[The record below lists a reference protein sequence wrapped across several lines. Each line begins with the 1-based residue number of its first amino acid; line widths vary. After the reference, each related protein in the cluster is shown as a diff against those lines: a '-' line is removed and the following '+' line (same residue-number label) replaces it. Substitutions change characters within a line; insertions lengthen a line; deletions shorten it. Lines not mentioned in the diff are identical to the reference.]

1 MLKAIKNLGS
11 VKELRLFVL
20 CMALLGI
27 GMSLSS
33 PYIALYCTS
42 HLKINTTLYGV
53 LMAISSLSGVAVN
66 SLIARRSDEGMN
78 RKWIIVIGSSFYA
91 LLYVSYLTVHNFYFL
106 LVFVALF
113 AGGGATIMPQIFAYS
128 REAIRINPSID
139 GTFAT
144 SIVRSM
150 FSLGFLIGP
159 LIGTL
164 VLAQAGYTGVLAS
177 SSGLFVGIGVIVLLF
192 LKHRNIEIG
201 QHVKIE
207 ETVSIDKAVIRKGFL
222 AFVLLLVASW
232 MYNLVNPLFIVH
244 TLHAKAYNVGL
255 VSSISAGLEIPIM
268 LWLGALSK
276 RFSNHILILCGT
288 IVGVAYYVFLGFT
301 SSIVLVM
308 IAQVLQA
315 TFVAVVFG
323 NGLSYFQDL
332 LPNSPGRAATLYSN
346 ASSIGT
352 LMGNL
357 IGGAFSQLVGYR
369 NVYWLCLVLAL
380 IAFTVL
386 ARQTA
391 SLRNKVTTSEKL
403 TL

>member
-1 MLKAIKNLGS
+1 MLKVIKNLGS
-11 VKELRLFVL
+11 VKELRLFIL

-27 GMSLSS
+27 GLSLSS

-42 HLKINTTLYGV
+42 ELRINTTLYGV
-53 LMAISSLSGVAVN
+53 MMAINSLSGVAVN
-66 SLIARRSDEGMN
+66 SLIARRSDGGMN

-91 LLYVSYLTVHNFYFL
+91 LLYVSYLTIHNYSFL
-106 LVFVALF
+106 LVFGALF
-113 AGGGATIMPQIFAYS
+113 AGVGATIMPQIFAYS

-144 SIVRSM
+144 STVRSM

-177 SSGLFVGIGVIVLLF
+177 SSVLFVVIGLIVLLF
-192 LKHRNIEIG
+192 LKHRSIETG
-201 QHVKIE
+201 QNANAG
-207 ETVSIDKAVIRKGFL
+207 ETVITDKAVIRRGFL
-222 AFVLLLVASW
+222 AFVLLLVAAFI
-232 MYNLVNPLFIVH
+232 YNLITPLFIVH
-244 TLHAKAYNVGL
+244 SLHAKAYNVGL
-255 VSSISAGLEIPIM
+255 VQSICAGLEIPIM

-276 RFSNHILILCGT
+276 RFSNRVLILYGT
-288 IVGVAYYVFLGFT
+288 IVGIVYFIFLGFT

-308 IAQVLQA
+308 VAQVLQA

-352 LMGNL
+352 LLGNL
-357 IGGAFSQLVGYR
+357 IGGALSQLVGYR
-369 NVYWLCLVLAL
+369 NVYWLCLVLL
-380 IAFTVL
+380 IISFTIL
-386 ARQTA
+386 ASHTT
-391 SLRNKVTTSEKL
+391 SLKNKVTRSENL